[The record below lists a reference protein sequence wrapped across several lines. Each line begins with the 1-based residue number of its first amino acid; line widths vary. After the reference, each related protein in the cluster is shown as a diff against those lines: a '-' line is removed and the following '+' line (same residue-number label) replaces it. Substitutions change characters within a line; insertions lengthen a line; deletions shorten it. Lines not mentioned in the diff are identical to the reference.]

1 MMLLKD
7 YLPNINKKF
16 RNLNFS
22 GLAFNSK
29 EVKKNYIFI
38 AIKGDKFDGNNY
50 INDAIRNGAKIIIS
64 SKFKDQIKNNIVY
77 LKNKN
82 PRQIL
87 SHLSSKIFKK
97 KPKNLVAVT
106 GTNGKTSIA
115 NFYFQILKE
124 NKKKVAY
131 FGTLGISGKRNI
143 ENTSNTTFD
152 PIKIGKNLTNL
163 EKKKINNVIL
173 EASSHGLKQHRL
185 DGLKFN
191 VGIFTNLSRDHLD
204 YHKTFKDYL
213 NAKLILFKKLM
224 KKNSVAIFDEDTKYA
239 KILKNICKKNKIK
252 ILTIG
257 KSNADLLIKNHSI
270 IDNKQE
276 LSFVFNKKDYHLKTQ
291 LIGKIQMKNLL
302 MSILAANNSNIKLN
316 KILKSVENI
325 KAVPG
330 RFEKVGNI
338 ENNSIVILD
347 YAHTP
352 DALET
357 CILNIKE
364 HFKHRKVNLVFGC
377 GGDRDKPKR
386 SIMGKIA
393 NDLCDKIYLTD
404 DNPRTESPKKIR
416 NEIKTK
422 ILKSKLV
429 EISSR
434 KNAIEKAIK
443 DLRSD
448 EILIVAGKGH
458 ENYQEYYTKKFFSDK
473 ACIIGAIDKKN
484 KKLSKNLKTNILKEY
499 LNKKISNNFFI
510 NQASIN
516 SKDLK
521 KNDIFFGIKGKNID
535 GNKFADVALK
545 KKASICILEKNY
557 SKKNSRKIFVKDTL
571 KTFSNLSCVIRKSLG
586 TPIVA
591 ITGSAG
597 KTSLKEL
604 IGQSLN
610 ILTPTLYSKKSFN
623 NQYGVPLSLFNL
635 DKKHKIGVFEIGMD
649 KKGEIHKLSNLI
661 QPDIGVITN
670 ISYAHIKNFKS
681 LKGIA
686 EAKAEIIKNITIGGK
701 IILNADDAFY
711 SFFRERA
718 LKRGLKIISF
728 SIKNRSDFQF
738 IDNRKHRIK
747 NIIEIKANNKKYK
760 FKINEDLYNY
770 KLNLVAAVAVIS
782 NFFKIDKLNKDIFK
796 DFAQPSGRGNLKKIK
811 LKKKTIQLIDE
822 SYNSNPLSLKFSI
835 EKFDKIETTNAK
847 YLLLGDMLELGKFS
861 KKLHSDIANNINKT
875 QISKVYVYGKDIIYT
890 FNKLRTQKKGKILK
904 SNSEILRFI
913 SNQINNNDYLMV
925 KGSNS
930 TGLNEIIKKLN

>member
-1 MMLLKD
+1 M
-7 YLPNINKKF
+7 
-16 RNLNFS
+16 
-22 GLAFNSK
+22 
-29 EVKKNYIFI
+29 
-38 AIKGDKFDGNNY
+38 
-50 INDAIRNGAKIIIS
+50 
-64 SKFKDQIKNNIVY
+64 
-77 LKNKN
+77 
-82 PRQIL
+82 
-87 SHLSSKIFKK
+87 
-97 KPKNLVAVT
+97 
-106 GTNGKTSIA
+106 
-115 NFYFQILKE
+115 
-124 NKKKVAY
+124 
-131 FGTLGISGKRNI
+131 
-143 ENTSNTTFD
+143 
-152 PIKIGKNLTNL
+152 
-163 EKKKINNVIL
+163 IL

-204 YHKTFKDYL
+204 YHKTLKDYL
-213 NAKLILFKKLM
+213 NAKLILFKNLM
-224 KKNSVAIFDEDTKYA
+224 KKDSVAIFDEDTKYS
-239 KILKNICKKNKIK
+239 KILNNICKKNKIK
-252 ILTIG
+252 KLTIG
-257 KSNADLLIKNHSI
+257 KSNGDLLIKNHSI

-422 ILKSKLV
+422 IIKSKLV

-473 ACIIGAIDKKN
+473 ACIIDAIDKKN
-484 KKLSKNLKTNILKEY
+484 KKLSKNLKTNILKEH

-711 SFFRERA
+711 SFFKERA

>member
-1 MMLLKD
+1 MLLKD
-7 YLPNINKKF
+7 YLPNLNKKF
-16 RNLNFS
+16 KNLSFS

-29 EVKKNYIFI
+29 DVKKNYIFI

-50 INDAIRNGAKIIIS
+50 INDAVKNGAKIIIS
-64 SKFKDQIKNNIVY
+64 SKFKDQIKNNIIY
-77 LKNKN
+77 LKQNN

-97 KPKNLVAVT
+97 IPENLIAVT

-115 NFYFQILKE
+115 NFYYQILKE
-124 NKKKVAY
+124 NKKKAAY
-131 FGTLGISGKRNI
+131 FGTLGISGKNNI
-143 ENTSNTTFD
+143 KNTSNTTFD
-152 PIKIGKNLTNL
+152 PIKIGKNLINFK
-163 EKKKINNVIL
+163 KKKINNVIL

-204 YHKTFKDYL
+204 YHKTLKDYL

-224 KKNSVAIFDEDTKYA
+224 KKDSVVIFDEDTKYA
-239 KILKNICKKNKIK
+239 KILKNICKKNRIK
-252 ILTIG
+252 KLTIG
-257 KSNADLLIKNHSI
+257 KLNGDLLIKNHSI

-276 LSFVFNKKDYHLKTQ
+276 LSFVFNKKNYHLKTQ
-291 LIGKIQMKNLL
+291 LIGKIQIKNLL
-302 MSILAANNSNIKLN
+302 MSILAANNSNIKLS

-330 RFEKVGNI
+330 RFEKVRNI

-352 DALET
+352 DALKT

-422 ILKSKLV
+422 IIKSKLV

-473 ACIIGAIDKKN
+473 ACIIDAIHKKN
-484 KKLSKNLKTNILKEY
+484 KKLSKNLKTNILKER

-521 KNDIFFGIKGKNID
+521 KNNIFFGIKGKNID

-913 SNQINNNDYLMV
+913 SNQVNNNDYLMV

>member
-1 MMLLKD
+1 MLLKD
-7 YLPNINKKF
+7 YLPNLNKKF
-16 RNLNFS
+16 KNLSFS

-29 EVKKNYIFI
+29 DVKKNYIFI

-50 INDAIRNGAKIIIS
+50 INDAIKNGAKIIIS
-64 SKFKDQIKNNIVY
+64 SKFKDQIKNNIIY
-77 LKNKN
+77 LKQNN

-97 KPKNLVAVT
+97 IPENLIAVT

-115 NFYFQILKE
+115 NFYYQILKE

-131 FGTLGISGKRNI
+131 FGTLGISGKNNI
-143 ENTSNTTFD
+143 KNTSNTTFD
-152 PIKIGKNLTNL
+152 PIKIGKNLINL
-163 EKKKINNVIL
+163 KKKKINNVIL

-204 YHKTFKDYL
+204 YHKTLKDYL

-224 KKNSVAIFDEDTKYA
+224 KKDSVAIFDEDTKYA
-239 KILKNICKKNKIK
+239 KILKNICKKNRIK
-252 ILTIG
+252 KLTIG
-257 KSNADLLIKNHSI
+257 KSNGDLLIKNHSI

-386 SIMGKIA
+386 PIMGKIA

-422 ILKSKLV
+422 IIKSKLV

-484 KKLSKNLKTNILKEY
+484 KKLSKNLKTNILKEH